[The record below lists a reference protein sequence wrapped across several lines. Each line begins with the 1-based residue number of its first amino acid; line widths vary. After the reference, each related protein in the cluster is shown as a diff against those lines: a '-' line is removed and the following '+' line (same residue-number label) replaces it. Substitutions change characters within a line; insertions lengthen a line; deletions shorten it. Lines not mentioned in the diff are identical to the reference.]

1 MKVWAGYGSEH
12 SYSLTLIGR
21 FVDSS
26 SAKRAEGQFRRLAEA
41 AEAELPDYSWQKED
55 ARFSAAMMEL
65 LEELKLYD
73 LSRSDIDG
81 FAYEHSMEV
90 SENELRIST
99 DEGDVQ
105 GFIKVLIDGGAKVE
119 IYSSHHWT
127 PDGKSKRGGSET
139 DSAAG
144 QKE

>member
-55 ARFSAAMMEL
+55 ARFSL
-65 LEELKLYD
+65 DYRRLV
-73 LSRSDIDG
+73 RS
-81 FAYEHSMEV
+81 
-90 SENELRIST
+90 
-99 DEGDVQ
+99 
-105 GFIKVLIDGGAKVE
+105 LIRLDCWCRFSG
-119 IYSSHHWT
+119 
-127 PDGKSKRGGSET
+127 RGSC
-139 DSAAG
+139 S
-144 QKE
+144 